1 MNNVMIDM
9 EMIENYWLPLRAE
22 PQELAKSYR
31 AYIRKKRCC
40 ENADKV
46 IEKMKKK
53 ERGVNNETSIES
65 IN

>member
-1 MNNVMIDM
+1 MNNVMTNPR
-9 EMIENYWLPLRAE
+9 MIENYWLPLRAE

-31 AYIRKKRCC
+31 AYIHKKRCC
-40 ENADKV
+40 ENADRV
-46 IEKMKKK
+46 IKKMKKK